1 MTRRD
6 DPARSQLI
14 GPSHEA
20 EGAANDGRGSTAA
33 EAGMKVAS
41 QDRDPPWIANGVAS
55 IGYEPRVTRLLP
67 PRMPADKNPALRVRQ
82 ELALWASPRMK
93 EVQEVIEATA
103 LIDVTVLITGETGA
117 GKELVARA
125 VHYLGVRRAGP
136 FVKVNCAAV
145 ARELLESELFG
156 HERGAFTGAHE
167 LKVGKFEAA
176 DHGTIF
182 LDEIGD
188 LHPALQAKL
197 LHVLEDGQFS
207 RVGGRSTVKVDVRVV
222 AASNQDLER
231 AVARGDFR
239 EDLFYRLNVIRVIV
253 PPLRKR
259 PEDIALLARYFVE
272 RYSRLYHQEGFAMPP
287 ETLQRLMRHSFP
299 GNVRELENTIKR
311 MIVLRDPHLT
321 RTPLPGLTANGDE
334 PSAAKTVKAG
344 SLRAMSRKAALAA
357 ERDMIL
363 KALEETHWNRLRAA
377 KLLNISYRS
386 LLYKIKD
393 AGLNGKRHLPDGP

>member
-1 MTRRD
+1 MERTSQ
-6 DPARSQLI
+6 DPDAVWI
-14 GPSHEA
+14 V
-20 EGAANDGRGSTAA
+20 DGSASTAA
-33 EAGMKVAS
+33 GTRAAS
-41 QDRDPPWIANGVAS
+41 
-55 IGYEPRVTRLLP
+55 LLP
-67 PRMPADKNPALRVRQ
+67 PRAPADKNLVARVRQ
-82 ELALWASPRMK
+82 ELALWASPRM
-93 EVQEVIEATA
+93 QEVRDVIAEAA

-117 GKELVARA
+117 GKELVALA
-125 VHYLGVRRAGP
+125 VHYLGGRRAGP

-167 LKVGKFEAA
+167 LKIGKFEAA

-207 RVGGRSTVKVDVRVV
+207 RVGGRSNIKVDVRVV

-231 AVARGDFR
+231 AVTAGDFR

-259 PEDIALLARYFVE
+259 PEEIPLLADYFVE
-272 RYSRLYHQEGFAMPP
+272 RYSKLYQREGFTLPP
-287 ETLQRLMRHSFP
+287 ETMQRLMRHSFP

-311 MIVLRDPHLT
+311 MIVLRDPDLA
-321 RTPLPGLTANGDE
+321 RSPLVGAAANGDDRG
-334 PSAAKTVKAG
+334 AAKPAKAG
-344 SLRAMSRKAALAA
+344 SLKAVSRKAAQAA
-357 ERDMIL
+357 ERDAIL
-363 KALEETHWNRLRAA
+363 KALEETRWNRVRAA

-393 AGLNGKRHLPDGP
+393 AGLDGKHRAPDGP